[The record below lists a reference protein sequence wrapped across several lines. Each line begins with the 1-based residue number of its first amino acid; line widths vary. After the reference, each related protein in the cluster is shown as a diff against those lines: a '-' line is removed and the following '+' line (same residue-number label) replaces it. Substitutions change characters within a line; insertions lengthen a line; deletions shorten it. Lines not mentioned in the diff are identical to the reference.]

1 MNATELR
8 SKSAEELGVELIE
21 NLKEQFGLRMQRAAG
36 QLEKPS
42 DMKRVRRNV
51 ARIKTI
57 QAQAKA
63 AAAKTEKA
71 GS

>member
-8 SKSAEELGVELIE
+8 GKSSDELGVELIE
-21 NLKEQFGLRMQRAAG
+21 NLKEQFGLRMQQAAG

-42 DMKRVRRNV
+42 EMKRVRRNI

-63 AAAKTEKA
+63 TANNEKA

>member
-8 SKSAEELGVELIE
+8 GKTADELGVELIE
-21 NLKEQFGLRMQRAAG
+21 NLKEQFGLRMQQAAG

-42 DMKRVRRNV
+42 EMKRVRRNV

-63 AAAKTEKA
+63 AANNEKA

>member
-8 SKSAEELGVELIE
+8 GKTADELGVELIE
-21 NLKEQFGLRMQRAAG
+21 NLKEQFGLRMQQAAG

-42 DMKRVRRNV
+42 EMKRVRRNI

-63 AAAKTEKA
+63 AANNEKA

>member
-1 MNATELR
+1 MNAIKLR
-8 SKSAEELGVELIE
+8 SKSADELGTELIE
-21 NLKEQFGLRMQRAAG
+21 NLKEQFGLRMQQAAG

-42 DMKRVRRNV
+42 EMKRVRRTI

-57 QAQAKA
+57 QAQAEAKA
-63 AAAKTEKA
+63 DQGKV

>member
-8 SKSAEELGVELIE
+8 GKTADELGVELIE
-21 NLKEQFGLRMQRAAG
+21 NLKEQFGLRMHQAAG

-42 DMKRVRRNV
+42 EMKRVRRNV

-63 AAAKTEKA
+63 AANNEKA

>member
-8 SKSAEELGVELIE
+8 SKSADELSTELIE
-21 NLKEQFGLRMQRAAG
+21 NLKEQFSLRMQQAAG

-42 DMKRVRRNV
+42 EMKRVRRNI

-57 QAQAKA
+57 MKEQ
-63 AAAKTEKA
+63 A

>member
-8 SKSAEELGVELIE
+8 SKSAEELATELIE

-42 DMKRVRRNV
+42 DMKRVRRNI

-63 AAAKTEKA
+63 AAKNEKA

>member
-8 SKSAEELGVELIE
+8 SKSAEELGTELIE
-21 NLKEQFGLRMQRAAG
+21 NLKEQFGYRMQQAAG

-42 DMKRVRRNV
+42 EMKRVRRNI

-57 QAQAKA
+57 MKEQ
-63 AAAKTEKA
+63 A